1 MRECQTSWSQY
12 SEPHVLSICLSG
24 ICLLKVNNRN
34 TRVSCEICSK
44 LIKTQERGH
53 WRHSGVFIV
62 NFENISHLVLVFQ
75 LLTFNI
81 HLSSERNFLGFSCH
95 KKINLN
101 KISGKSEM
109 VTMDP
114 WLTEVKNSTLF
125 SNTHP
130 PHGCFIQGWFFW
142 LSWLQWRNVEI
153 FLNLNRGTYEI
164 HLRNSFRQ
172 SSRS

>member
-12 SEPHVLSICLSG
+12 PEPHVLSICLSG

-34 TRVSCEICSK
+34 TRARCKICSK
-44 LIKTQERGH
+44 LTIKTHERGH

-62 NFENISHLVLVFQ
+62 NFENISHLNLVFQ
-75 LLTFNI
+75 LSTFNI
-81 HLSSERNFLGFSCH
+81 HLSSEWNFLGFSCH

-101 KISGKSEM
+101 FREIWDGHYG
-109 VTMDP
+109 P
-114 WLTEVKNSTLF
+114 WLTEVKNTTLF

-130 PHGCFIQGWFFW
+130 PLGCFIQGWYFW